1 MALRFPTGYQPQFTW
16 TPGSDMN
23 NSSPNTEIN
32 PSTTNIVAAIL
43 VGILVILT
51 IIGNVL
57 VCVSFS
63 LFADLRTICNYFVV
77 SLSAADILV
86 ALVAMPFW
94 CGLQITSNRWIFGRE
109 LRLFWTCMDILC
121 GTASIM
127 NLMAVSIDRHFAI
140 TMPFF
145 YENKMSPKKA
155 IIIICFV
162 WVYATVISGLRLLQW
177 NGNQYMNVV
186 AFGSFFCP
194 LVIMIVMY
202 LRIYLVA
209 RKQVR
214 RIGRNYMS
222 DVKAAKT
229 IAVVIGVFV
238 ICWSPFFVIVLLFA
252 HNSRFFVSMTTLNVI
267 KWLEYLNS
275 CLNPFIYTC
284 LNRSYRR
291 AFRKL
296 FVRFVRFHRQ
306 RSSSTNSQRSTR
318 ANSDSASLTYDHK
331 RNRRASS
338 ILGECIGHRWYV
350 VIQVCCS
357 FA

>member
-1 MALRFPTGYQPQFTW
+1 M
-16 TPGSDMN
+16 
-23 NSSPNTEIN
+23 
-32 PSTTNIVAAIL
+32 L
-43 VGILVILT
+43 VGLLIILT
-51 IIGNVL
+51 LLGNIL

-63 LFADLRTICNYFVV
+63 LFVELRTICNYFVV

-86 ALVAMPFW
+86 AVLAMPFW
-94 CGLQITSNRWIFGRE
+94 CGLQITDNKWIFGKE
-109 LRLFWTCMDILC
+109 LNMFWTCMDILC

-127 NLMAVSIDRHFAI
+127 NLMAVSIDRHCAI

-145 YENKMSPKKA
+145 YENKMSPRIA
-155 IIIICFV
+155 IVIIFFV
-162 WVYATVISGLRLLQW
+162 WVYAAAISGLRLLQW
-177 NGNQYMNVV
+177 NGNQYMNVA

-194 LVIMIVMY
+194 LAIMIVMY
-202 LRIYLVA
+202 MRIYLVA

-252 HNSRFFVSMTTLNVI
+252 HNSTFFVSMGTLNVI

-275 CLNPFIYTC
+275 CLNPLIYTC
-284 LNRSYRR
+284 LNRNYRR

-296 FVRFVRFHRQ
+296 FLRFLHYRRQ
-306 RSSSTNSQRSTR
+306 RAASTSSQRTVR
-318 ANSDSASLTYDHK
+318 ANSDSGSLTYEKTRK
-331 RNRRASS
+331 RKTSF
-338 ILGECIGHRWYV
+338 IIGECLRPH
-350 VIQVCCS
+350 
-357 FA
+357 